1 MAVVHYDG
9 LTDTLLGKIHQQ
21 FFGWVEDA
29 QRFVFISGLVVGLV
43 YGRQYL
49 RTPSVAAMFG
59 PIMARV

>member
-1 MAVVHYDG
+1 M
-9 LTDTLLGKIHQQ
+9 TDTLLGKIHQQ